1 LRGDWRWLKGMARL
15 LAALTLALAAV
26 AAFAIAPAAA
36 SGPYYARGA
45 VGYDDSIYQCGGPA
59 RGAFAI
65 ISANNGRPFTQNSC
79 LAQELRT
86 APTYPPA
93 AVYMNTGYSATY
105 AARITGACAGRAA
118 GVSGS
123 PLQREAYAIGC
134 SEAAS
139 TRDYIYRATGKRV
152 RSWWLDVETANSWS
166 ASNLVLNRAVL
177 RGAIDYLKP
186 LGAIIGIYSTSRQW
200 NEITG
205 GWAAPGIDA
214 NWVAGAASPADAALL
229 CGASITGA
237 PVWIVQQVRAGL
249 DFNRGC

>member
-1 LRGDWRWLKGMARL
+1 MARL
-15 LAALTLALAAV
+15 VAALSLALAA
-26 AAFAIAPAAA
+26 AAVFATAPAAA

-45 VGYDDSIYQCGGPA
+45 VGYDDSVYQCGGPA

-65 ISANNGRPFTQNSC
+65 IAANNGRPFTQNSC
-79 LAQELRT
+79 LARELAT
-86 APTYPPA
+86 SPTSPPA
-93 AVYMNTGYSATY
+93 AVYINTGYSPIY
-105 AARITGACAGRAA
+105 AARITAACAARSA
-118 GVSGS
+118 GVSGT

-134 SEAAS
+134 SEVAT

-166 ASNLVLNRAVL
+166 ATNPLLNRAVL

-205 GWAAPGIDA
+205 GWAAPGIDG
-214 NWVAGAASPADAALL
+214 NWVAGAASPADAAAL
-229 CGASITGA
+229 CGSSITGA
-237 PVWIVQQVRAGL
+237 PVWLVQYVRAGL
-249 DFNRGC
+249 DLNRGC